1 MVEKTSSA
9 ARLSRWVG
17 WAVDHDNWWEML
29 FLKVIMSLLFWWLDS
44 QFLQLLCLLWVED
57 STLKKKHWNSQRTDL
72 SSLTCRSKLP
82 CWVISGIPRLLNIL
96 IRTILRWV
104 VLRLN
109 HHFEEISIARWP
121 ASLSQWP
128 CHGESK
134 ILYSQGW
141 PRCSGRS
148 NIRYLPE
155 PRVWY

>member
-1 MVEKTSSA
+1 
-9 ARLSRWVG
+9 
-17 WAVDHDNWWEML
+17 
-29 FLKVIMSLLFWWLDS
+29 
-44 QFLQLLCLLWVED
+44 
-57 STLKKKHWNSQRTDL
+57 L
-72 SSLTCRSKLP
+72 SSLICRSKLP
-82 CWVISGIPRLLNIL
+82 CWVISGIPRLLNIP

-148 NIRYLPE
+148 NIRYLPNPGFGISSMHFPLE
-155 PRVWY
+155 KPSKACSSWLWPLLKWLWLLTFQLLSRRLSPSSKSTQI